1 MVLMTLS
8 AGWEQRCGQRSRDP
22 TCGEGE
28 GRPTETAAP
37 ADIRC
42 RAGNRR
48 PVGRCCV
55 AQGAQPAFGDHLGGQ
70 GGAGGR
76 GSRHLYPHGC
86 FTLVRSTLVCFTL
99 VCSTLVCSTL
109 VYNRSQHNVV
119 NNYQMMGRS
128 LPLWSMTPCILLVLP

>member
-28 GRPTETAAP
+28 GGPTETAAP

-42 RAGNRR
+42 RAGKRR
-48 PVGRCCV
+48 PVGRCCM
-55 AQGAQPAFGDHLGGQ
+55 AQGAQPALSDHLGGQ

-86 FTLVRSTLVCFTL
+86 FTLVCSTLVCSTL